1 MLKKIRLDKT
11 RIYEIALATNYIAT
25 MLDAFIEGRNHIKSL
40 GCEQGDLEKW
50 DDLVLELDC
59 GVLEHIQV
67 KRQLTP
73 FSTLSV
79 VRGVKKTGKDEN
91 IGNPQDRSPLDESL
105 VALAQWSK
113 DKSSTELNTRRF
125 VIEVPDYTVE
135 IKKDYS
141 IRHFVDLSVQHV
153 TNSVTELAL
162 IDLANL
168 DTNVKK
174 GFDWLTT
181 WCDFDDWTH
190 IIKALNRLEIR
201 VSGLESDL
209 EDKTENILERHF
221 IDKGKARQK
230 ISSYIDENSSYTAA
244 IKPRTLLAEL
254 ETELIRER
262 GTWSQYDRVGT
273 TWGISGT
280 TNLRH
285 SMIEEPQDLTRKF
298 WGEKD
303 ITSLRV
309 MTQQQ
314 SHNAPCKLTSSLIRF
329 SLHFEGNSNATFNE
343 LGVWT
348 AQAQQLIGGTLGI
361 SDHDFKG
368 LNWRQ
373 SNLGTIK
380 SENRALT
387 FSFERDAEAKKLS
400 DEMYRVCWD
409 QVCNLLESKNSA
421 LTNIPLRDAI
431 EERWVSWKVL
441 FNSDVDDRNLFLKN
455 MLSPKCEGD
464 DIFTDL
470 RVGPKTVNIL
480 ADGIK
485 FLLIVSTALYDK
497 ADCWNITNDGREIN
511 TLALN
516 YWAGPSGMGRSS
528 REITDENGIET
539 LLGTELDS
547 ILIMSQVASSPS
559 DVLNESLAFDMSEK
573 DSLATSKT
581 PDLLITN
588 SMKFKRLVN
597 KGSLKEIRDFF
608 EQNLRSRELI
618 KEESIQGVI
627 SV

>member
-1 MLKKIRLDKT
+1 MLKKIHLDRT
-11 RIYEIALATNYIAT
+11 HVYEIALATNYIAR
-25 MLDAFIEGRNHIKSL
+25 MLDAFIEGRSHAKSL
-40 GCEQGDLEKW
+40 GCEQGDIEKW
-50 DDLVLELDC
+50 DDLILEVES
-59 GVLEHIQV
+59 GVFEHIQV
-67 KRQLTP
+67 KRQLTNFLP
-73 FSTLSV
+73 NAGINK
-79 VRGVKKTGKDEN
+79 GVKLSGKN
-91 IGNPQDRSPLDESL
+91 KGTPYKLSPLDESL
-105 VALAQWSK
+105 KSLASWSIGK
-113 DKSSTELNTRRF
+113 AGVQLSSRHF

-135 IKKDYS
+135 IKKGYT
-141 IRHFVDLSVQHV
+141 IRNFYDLCQGITGTVSVAAM
-153 TNSVTELAL
+153 NSLAL
-162 IDLANL
+162 KDS
-168 DTNVKK
+168 NVQN
-174 GFDWLTT
+174 GYIWLTT
-181 WCDFDDWTH
+181 WCEFQSWVH
-190 IIKALNRLEIR
+190 IINAFRQLSVRC
-201 VSGLESDL
+201 SGLELDVN
-209 EDKTENILERHF
+209 KQTELFLERHF
-221 IDKGKARQK
+221 IDPAKTRKT
-230 ISSYIDENSSYTAA
+230 INSYVDEKSSYTEV
-244 IKPRTLLAEL
+244 IKPRQILLKL
-254 ETELIRER
+254 ESELIKER
-262 GTWSQYDRVGT
+262 ATWSQYNRVGA

-285 SMIEEPQDLTRKF
+285 PIIEEPQDLTRKF

-303 ITSLRV
+303 KTSLRI

-314 SHNAPCKLTSSLIRF
+314 SDCAPCKLTSSLIRF
-329 SLHFEGNSNATFNE
+329 SLHFEGNSNAVFNE
-343 LGVWT
+343 LGVWKT
-348 AQAQQLIGGTLGI
+348 QAQQFIGGTLGV
-361 SDHDFKG
+361 SEHDFKG
-368 LNWRQ
+368 LNWTE
-373 SNLGTIK
+373 SNLGTIR
-380 SENRALT
+380 SENRSLSLSA
-387 FSFERDAEAKKLS
+387 ERDAEAKKLS

-409 QVCNLLESKNSA
+409 QVCNMLENKNSA

-431 EERWVSWKVL
+431 EERWVSWKAL

-528 REITDENGIET
+528 REITDENGIEA

-588 SMKFKRLVN
+588 SMQFKRLVN

>member
-11 RIYEIALATNYIAT
+11 RVYEIALATNYIAT

-59 GVLEHIQV
+59 GVFEHIQV
-67 KRQLTP
+67 KRQLTAFAP
-73 FSTLSV
+73 LPV
-79 VRGVKKTGKDEN
+79 IRGVKSKGDN
-91 IGNPQDRSPLDESL
+91 SGDPQDRSPLDESL
-105 VALAQWSK
+105 VVLAKWAK
-113 DKSSTELNTRRF
+113 NKTDNELKSRRF

-135 IKKDYS
+135 VKKGYPL
-141 IRHFVDLSVQHV
+141 RHFVDLSVQHI
-153 TNSVTELAL
+153 SSAATESAL
-162 IDLANL
+162 ENITNL
-168 DTNVKK
+168 DRNVKK

-181 WCDFDDWTH
+181 WCDFDDWAH

-201 VSGLESDL
+201 VSGLDGDL
-209 EDKTENILERHF
+209 EKRTEDILERHF

-244 IKPRTLLAEL
+244 IKPRPLLTVL
-254 ETELIRER
+254 EAELIREK

-285 SMIEEPQDLTRKF
+285 PIIEEPQDLTRKF

-303 ITSLRV
+303 KTSLRI

-314 SHNAPCKLTSSLIRF
+314 SDCAPCKITSSLIRF
-329 SLHFEGNSNATFNE
+329 SLHFEGNSNAVFNE
-343 LGVWT
+343 LGVWKT
-348 AQAQQLIGGTLGI
+348 QAQQFIGGTLGV
-361 SDHDFKG
+361 SEHDFKG
-368 LNWRQ
+368 LNWTE
-373 SNLGTIK
+373 SNLGTIR
-380 SENRALT
+380 SENRSLSLSA
-387 FSFERDAEAKKLS
+387 ERDAEAKKLS

-409 QVCNLLESKNSA
+409 QVCNMLENKNSA

-431 EERWVSWKVL
+431 EERWVSWKAL
-441 FNSDVDDRNLFLKN
+441 FNSNVDDRNLFLKN

-528 REITDENGIET
+528 REITDENGIEA

-588 SMKFKRLVN
+588 SMQFKRLVN